1 MGNFL
6 IWRNGEKS
14 TWGKRKLAEHLW
26 CSYLDSLGRLIQNSL
41 LAKGSCAHIVHFWYS
56 FCEGRRCIRHIH
68 GLYAGY
74 PPAFWE
80 SVATNI
86 AQKALK
92 AAKAEPTQRDI
103 LQLYSSLE
111 AAASENV
118 LLKTANKIML
128 LIKGSCTK
136 GNGRFYKSRTKM

>member
-1 MGNFL
+1 M
-6 IWRNGEKS
+6 RS
-14 TWGKRKLAEHLW
+14 HLALLNIL
-26 CSYLDSLGRLIQNSL
+26 SVRAGAVSDVFMAYMLGTPR
-41 LAKGSCAHIVHFWYS
+41 
-56 FCEGRRCIRHIH
+56 H
-68 GLYAGY
+68 GL
-74 PPAFWE
+74 E
-80 SVATNI
+80 SVATSI

-118 LLKTANKIML
+118 LLKMASEIII